1 MTLGA
6 SEDRVA
12 RELQLGLARLR
23 EHWLNQAEESF
34 RRVLSADPDHP
45 RAMQFLGVT
54 LVKLR
59 RNDEGCALLQRA
71 AELQPERNDAWLDLA
86 VALHRSGRSGEAEAV
101 YAEVLD
107 RTVPDRSSKVVRPL
121 EQQAFSMDG
130 GEHPFKI
137 VDYPYV
143 AKVRYGARNPAHAG
157 LEALIASGKER
168 YAAFIRDLGTMDEL
182 FGAVPTEG
190 DYSSTKP
197 FWLNTWFP
205 PLDAMALQGFLK
217 TSNPRLFVEIG
228 SGMSTKFARQAVNAY
243 QLGTKIISIDP
254 EPRNAIDRICDRVI
268 RAPLEQCPP
277 QIFDELESGDILFL
291 DSSHRSFQ
299 NSDVTV
305 FFLEILPRMKPGV
318 VVHIHDIYLPFD
330 YPSGHLARL
339 WNEQYLLATALL
351 FGGESFEV
359 LMPCWYVSQDAEL
372 SSLTDT
378 TLRSGALKDLS
389 LHGASF
395 WLRKL

>member
-1 MTLGA
+1 MA
-6 SEDRVA
+6 SSEDRVTH
-12 RELQLGLARLR
+12 ELQLGLARLR
-23 EHWLNQAEESF
+23 EHWLNQAEASF
-34 RRVLSADPDHP
+34 RRVLSVDPDH
-45 RAMQFLGVT
+45 AKALHLLGVT
-54 LVKLR
+54 LVKLK
-59 RNDEGCALLQRA
+59 RNEEGCALIRRA
-71 AELQPERNDAWLDLA
+71 AEAHPENSQMWLDLA
-86 VALHRSGRSGEAEAV
+86 VALHRSGKADEAGDV
-101 YAEVLD
+101 YAKVLD
-107 RTVPDRSSKVVRPL
+107 KVVPDRSSKIVRPL
-121 EQQAFSMDG
+121 EQQAFSMDAA
-130 GEHPFKI
+130 EHPFKI

-143 AKVRYGARNPAHAG
+143 AKVRYGGRNPAHPE
-157 LEALIASGKER
+157 LETLIASGRER
-168 YAAFIRDLGTMDEL
+168 YAAFIRHLGTMDEQ
-182 FGAVPTEG
+182 FGAVPLAG

-217 TSNPRLFVEIG
+217 ASSPRLFVEIG

-305 FFLEILPRMKPGV
+305 FFLEILPRLKPGV

-351 FGGESFEV
+351 FGAQSFEV

-372 SSLTDT
+372 GSLTDS
-378 TLRSGALKDLS
+378 LVRRGALKDLG